1 MNDKFFDLKKE
12 KQDRMINAGLHIFAM
27 NGYRH
32 ASTDETVKEANISKG
47 LLFHYFESK
56 AGYYSFLYDYATR
69 YAILELTSQI
79 RDSKVDYFSLHRQ
92 ILRVEEDLLG
102 QYPYLYLFLQSC
114 ELEDDPEGLAHLS
127 TPEKTVKDYCISL
140 LNDADLS
147 SYIRLTGREE
157 ISELIR
163 EVKLQEMR
171 ELFPTGHPVSDY
183 TTKMTHTIDLLQ
195 RLSSAL

>member
-1 MNDKFFDLKKE
+1 MSWSTPKTDW
-12 KQDRMINAGLHIFAM
+12 
-27 NGYRH
+27 NG
-32 ASTDETVKEANISKG
+32 ETVDGVYTGDRFNAVDFNRIKNNLEYLRELAIKM
-47 LLFHYFESK
+47 
-56 AGYYSFLYDYATR
+56 YDEF
-69 YAILELTSQI
+69 AI
-79 RDSKVDYFSLHRQ
+79 
-92 ILRVEEDLLG
+92 
-102 QYPYLYLFLQSC
+102 QSVGC
-114 ELEDDPEGLAHLS
+114 
-127 TPEKTVKDYCISL
+127 EKTVKDYCISL
-140 LNDADLS
+140 LSDADLS

>member
-32 ASTDETVKEANISKG
+32 ASTDEIVKEANISKG

-140 LNDADLS
+140 LSDADLS

-171 ELFPTGHPVSDY
+171 ELFPKRHPVSDY

>member
-32 ASTDETVKEANISKG
+32 ASTDEIVKEANISKG

-140 LNDADLS
+140 LSDADLS